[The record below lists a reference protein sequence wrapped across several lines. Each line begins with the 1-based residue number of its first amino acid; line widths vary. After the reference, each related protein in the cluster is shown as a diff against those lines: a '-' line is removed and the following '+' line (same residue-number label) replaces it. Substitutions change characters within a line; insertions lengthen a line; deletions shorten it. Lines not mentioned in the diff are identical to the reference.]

1 MKPIFEEEK
10 KFIEERIG
18 LKLPNNCW
26 RDGKTIYLNCDKD
39 TRILT
44 FTIEHKQIKI
54 KKNFIDKVLNTYENK
69 TLEQEIEENKERLDQ
84 LESTS
89 IKNTIE
95 CMEKYPNHNWRI
107 SDSSGK
113 DSAICM
119 KICQKAM
126 KQIDNY
132 DYDIDFFNT
141 TNDTADTY
149 KTIKQNIKNT
159 IIFQLNGQDITK
171 EEMNKL
177 YNESYS
183 KWVHNPEMGWY
194 QWLKEVKHYYL
205 PSIMVRNCCSTY
217 KEGKLKEILDKKKDY
232 VLFLGMRK
240 FESSKRSHYDWYLN
254 EAMDEMYEETKK
266 DKYKINVPRNWVRF
280 LPIVEWKDED
290 IWMYML
296 REGIEFNPMYKKG
309 FGRVGCLLCP
319 FSGDYNDL
327 LIEYYYP
334 LQWDR
339 WSGIVEKNYDL
350 YNVETRLKWT
360 KEEYIQEGKW
370 KQSTSKIQ
378 EYITKKATPE
388 RIKIVAE
395 LLGASE
401 EIAEK
406 YFKQK
411 CKCDK
416 KLNPDEVAMFLKL
429 YGRYEGEVDERVYL
443 CKDCLYKELGL
454 TKDEYSEK
462 VREFR
467 EQGCNL
473 F

>member
-10 KFIEERIG
+10 KFIEERTG
-18 LKLPNNCW
+18 LKLPDNCW

-44 FTIEHKQIKI
+44 FTIEHKKI
-54 KKNFIDKVLNTYENK
+54 KVKKSMIDKVLSEYENK
-69 TLEQEIEENKERLDQ
+69 TWEQEIEENKERLDK

-89 IKNTIE
+89 IKNTVE
-95 CMEKYPNHNWRI
+95 CMNKYPNHNWRI

-126 KQIDNY
+126 EQINKY

-149 KTIKQNIKNT
+149 RTIKQNIMNT
-159 IIFQLNGQDITK
+159 VMFQLNGQDVT
-171 EEMNKL
+171 EEKINKL
-177 YNESYS
+177 YNESYA

-205 PSIMVRNCCSTY
+205 PSVMVRNCCSTY
-217 KEGKLKEILDKKKDY
+217 KEGKLKEVLDKKRDY

-240 FESSKRSHYDWYLN
+240 YESTKRSYYDWYLN
-254 EAMDEMYEETKK
+254 EAVLKREKETNKK
-266 DKYKINVPRNWVRF
+266 IMNVPLNWIRF
-280 LPIVEWKDED
+280 LPIVEWQDED

-296 REGIEFNPMYKKG
+296 REGIDFNPMYKKG

-339 WSGIVEKNYDL
+339 WAGIVEKNYDL
-350 YNVETRLKWT
+350 YSVETRLKWT

-378 EYITKKATPE
+378 EYITKKPTPE

-443 CKDCLYKELGL
+443 CKDCLCEELGL
-454 TKDEYSEK
+454 TKDEYAEK

-467 EQGCNL
+467 DSGCNL